1 MTAKRGDIQIGIS
14 GWTYPPWRG
23 VFYPKGLKQKDELP
37 FAGRQFRTIE
47 INGTFYGM
55 QRPKSFNSWRDSTP
69 EGFVFSLKAPRFITH
84 MQRLRGVETSVANF
98 LASGLLRLG
107 PKLGPILWQ
116 FPPNLKFDPETFETF
131 LALLPHDTEHA
142 AALAQNHDSKVNGR
156 NWCKTDAKRALRH
169 AVEIRHESF
178 RNRAFI
184 ALLRRY
190 KIALVCA
197 DTVEWPRLMD
207 LTTDFSYCRLHG
219 SEQLY
224 ASGYDPAA
232 IEAWANRVHLWS
244 RGGEPAN
251 AERAGPPARPRKT
264 GRDVFLYFDNDLKVK
279 APANA
284 AQLVKR
290 LETL

>member
-1 MTAKRGDIQIGIS
+1 MAVKQAEIRIGIS

-37 FAGRQFRTIE
+37 FAARKFRTIE
-47 INGTFYGM
+47 INGTFYGL
-55 QRPKSFNSWRDSTP
+55 QRPKSFDSWRDMTP
-69 EGFVFSLKAPRFITH
+69 EGFMFSVKAPRFITH
-84 MQRLRGVETSVANF
+84 IQRLRGVEVSVANF

-116 FPPNLKFDPETFETF
+116 FPPTLKFDPEIFETF

-142 AALAQNHDSKVNGR
+142 ASLAGQHDARMNGR
-156 NWCKTDAKRALRH
+156 DWCETDRKRKLRH
-169 AVEIRHESF
+169 ALEIRHESF
-178 RNRAFI
+178 RDKNFI

-190 KIALVCA
+190 KTALVCA

-207 LTTDFSYCRLHG
+207 LTADFIYCRLHG

-224 ASGYDPAA
+224 ASGYDSAA
-232 IEAWANRVHLWS
+232 LDDWARRLRQWS
-244 RGGEPAN
+244 QGGEPED
-251 AERAGPPARPRKT
+251 AERAGGPARPRKT
-264 GRDVFLYFDNDLKVK
+264 GREVFLYFDNDMKVK

-284 AQLVKR
+284 AALVQR
-290 LETL
+290 LS